1 MSGLET
7 IAQGMQFVFQAMFFV
22 LGAVIYGVV
31 VCSLVDA
38 ESRGKWLVPIPLA
51 FGLAILL
58 VLPYLLGWVGWVLY
72 FALIAGWA
80 AVVLWLNPA
89 LREAV
94 WEALIWL
101 WEAMP
106 HRVAAR
112 KAQEEAERQAAEAE
126 KLRRQREKEDQ
137 DRRWAKRKRELD
149 EEKEREQ
156 QEKAQRLAEREASGE
171 AERERKEAV
180 QWSERRAIEA
190 AVAANLKRLA
200 AEVEAKQRADAE
212 SQEAEAKQKAEA
224 EAKAKAEAEAKAT
237 QPAVDEDGY
246 PMF

>member
-7 IAQGMQFVFQAMFFV
+7 IAQGMQFVFQAMFLV

-137 DRRWAKRKRELD
+137 ERRWAERKRELD

-171 AERERKEAV
+171 AERERQAAA
-180 QWSERRAIEA
+180 QRWERLKAEA
-190 AVAANLKRLA
+190 AEEKKRK
-200 AEVEAKQRADAE
+200 AEELEAKQRADAE
-212 SQEAEAKQKAEA
+212 RQAAEAKQKADA
-224 EAKAKAEAEAKAT
+224 DAKAKAEAEAKAT

>member
-7 IAQGMQFVFQAMFFV
+7 IAHGMQLVFQAMFFV

-126 KLRRQREKEDQ
+126 KLRRQREKEDEE
-137 DRRWAKRKRELD
+137 RRWAERKREID
-149 EEKEREQ
+149 EARERERQ
-156 QEKAQRLAEREASGE
+156 QEAERQAEREASGE
-171 AERERKEAV
+171 AERERQAAA
-180 QWSERRAIEA
+180 QRWERLKAEA
-190 AVAANLKRLA
+190 AEEKKRK
-200 AEVEAKQRADAE
+200 AEELEAKQRADAE
-212 SQEAEAKQKAEA
+212 RQAAEAKQKADA
-224 EAKAKAEAEAKAT
+224 DAKAKAEAEAKAT